1 VPVIVTL
8 DALDEEAL
16 IRILTEPRNALMRQ
30 YQKLFELDGVTL
42 EFKEDALRAVAKEAI
57 KRNTGARGL
66 RAILEDVMLEVMYE
80 IPSRSDITKCM
91 ITKEVIAKK
100 EEPIMVT
107 VDRKKKREE
116 TA

>member
-1 VPVIVTL
+1 
-8 DALDEEAL
+8 
-16 IRILTEPRNALMRQ
+16 
-30 YQKLFELDGVTL
+30 
-42 EFKEDALRAVAKEAI
+42 
-57 KRNTGARGL
+57 
-66 RAILEDVMLEVMYE
+66 MLEVMYE
-80 IPSRSDITKCM
+80 IPSRNDITKCM

>member
-1 VPVIVTL
+1 
-8 DALDEEAL
+8 
-16 IRILTEPRNALMRQ
+16 
-30 YQKLFELDGVTL
+30 
-42 EFKEDALRAVAKEAI
+42 VAKEAI

-66 RAILEDVMLEVMYE
+66 RAIVEDILLEVMYE
-80 IPSRSDITKCM
+80 IPSRNDITKCL
-91 ITKEVIAKK
+91 ITKDVIAKK